1 MTDLIYTSK
10 GNLPVSELTRKVEWQ
25 FSPTQITL
33 VETYT
38 DTQNDEVKR
47 GMDVF
52 ILPSNMTIQIEKGNL
67 NG

>member
-1 MTDLIYTSK
+1 MSDLIYTSK
-10 GNLPVSELTRKVEWQ
+10 GNLPITELTRKVDWQ

-38 DTQNDEVKR
+38 DTQGDEVKR

-52 ILPSNMTIQIEKGNL
+52 ILPSNMSITLDQGNL
-67 NG
+67 

>member
-10 GNLPVSELTRKVEWQ
+10 GNLPITELTRKVDWQ

-38 DTQNDEVKR
+38 DKQGDEVKR
-47 GMDVF
+47 GADVF
-52 ILPSNMTIQIEKGNL
+52 ILPSNMSITLEQGAL
-67 NG
+67 